1 MIDEIDKKILNTIQE
16 DFPLNERP
24 FKLIAEKLDINEE
37 EVLQRVSKMKSLE
50 IIKAIK
56 ATFNMEKLNYKSTLV
71 AVKVPEERLKEV
83 VGIINE
89 LEGVTHNYKRNHEY
103 NVWFTLIAE
112 DKLKIKG
119 ILNNLKQRIRLKNMI
134 KLDSLKTFKLKL
146 NFKV

>member
-1 MIDEIDKKILNTIQE
+1 MIDEINRKILNTIQE
-16 DFPLNERP
+16 DIPLSERP
-24 FKLIAEKLDINEE
+24 FKLIAEKLNINEE

-56 ATFNMEKLNYKSTLV
+56 ATFNIEKLNYKSTLV
-71 AVKVPEERLKEV
+71 AVKVPEERLEEV
-83 VGIINE
+83 VSIITE

-112 DKLKIKG
+112 DRLKIKD
-119 ILNNLKQRIRLKNMI
+119 ILNNLKQKIKIKDMI
-134 KLDSLKTFKLKL
+134 KLDSLKTFKLKF